1 MDGDGYGFDLN
12 DPGDW
17 AHAICIIGWNPDH
30 NSFIYYDPADGSYKD
45 TFDYLYWWIF
55 NYWLKIKIWL

>member
-1 MDGDGYGFDLN
+1 MDGDGDGFDLN

-45 TFDYLYWWIF
+45 TFDSPIIYIGGF
-55 NYWLKIKIWL
+55 SITGLK